1 MSVDFLTMQRA
12 DEYVRI
18 GALPD
23 GLKPRG
29 QACADMTDGG
39 QMAYIAPLRYRGN
52 DSFFGQLSVTN
63 SGAIMANVSA
73 DGTNNGYYYG
83 QLVFPVE

>member
-1 MSVDFLTMQRA
+1 MSVDFLVMQRA
-12 DEYVRI
+12 NESVRI

-29 QACADMTDGG
+29 QACADMTDGN
-39 QMAYIAPLRYRGN
+39 QMAYIAPLRFRGN

-63 SGAIMANVSA
+63 SGAIMAYVNTA
-73 DGTNNGYYYG
+73 GTQNGYYYG